1 MWLGVL
7 LVSLPR
13 AYCKK
18 TKVGELAVG
27 KDTSRRSTLGDSFY
41 FTPRHCVKT
50 QLLCFSSTSLV
61 ISLVAGAICVGC
73 LAPLRTHT

>member
-18 TKVGELAVG
+18 TKVALAVG
-27 KDTSRRSTLGDSFY
+27 KDTSRRSTFGDSFY

>member
-27 KDTSRRSTLGDSFY
+27 KDTSKHLG
-41 FTPRHCVKT
+41 TVR
-50 QLLCFSSTSLV
+50 TSLV
-61 ISLVAGAICVGC
+61 LD
-73 LAPLRTHT
+73 